1 MIKKKVFRK
10 ICSLSVSILKSRP
23 TLGNLSNPF
32 LFIVSSHPSYLSK
45 YINVNPKKINFLFY
59 ANYFLKILFNL
70 IQIFFYFFKTFFRKN
85 LNNINGISN
94 FNYIIISHAINKKNF
109 ESNIDT
115 QFGGIERK
123 FPKKKTIFFY
133 LNHIKLRKLDL
144 SKKFNA
150 NYNFI
155 LNNDF
160 IDFKIYKKIIFQIF
174 CEFYFLSKKIF
185 NTKDNFNKKFYIK
198 CSQFTL
204 SLSTVK
210 NMILFYN
217 LEKLILKNKIK
228 SIFITFEGH
237 PFEFLVFLLKKKYK
251 IDVFAYQHALVTT
264 SHFSMFLDIDKNLTP
279 TKILTNGEVS
289 YNFLKKKNN
298 KRKITILGSNKY
310 KKRNKFNLQ
319 DKLKC
324 LILPSGF
331 ESETLELLK
340 LSYGYLKN
348 ENNKVDFILRL
359 HPLINK
365 KSFIEKYKNLL
376 KNIKISNSIK
386 LEKDISSC
394 KFVLYRGSTAVV
406 EAMQQGLIPIYFYD
420 KNNQDQIDPLWQLK
434 SKFVVKNQK
443 EFKSILKKN
452 NITNNYKIKSYIN
465 FANKF
470 YTPLN
475 LKILRSIL

>member
-1 MIKKKVFRK
+1 MIKKRVFRK
-10 ICSLSVSILKSRP
+10 ICSLSISILKNRH
-23 TLGNLSNPF
+23 TLSNLSNPF
-32 LFIVSSHPSYLSK
+32 LFIVSGHPFFLSRYK
-45 YINVNPKKINFLFY
+45 NINSKKINFLFY
-59 ANYFLKILFNL
+59 VNYFLKILLNL
-70 IQIFFYFFKTFFRKN
+70 TQIFFYFFKTFFRKD
-85 LNNINGISN
+85 LNNIKGISN

-109 ESNIDT
+109 ERNIDT
-115 QFGGIERK
+115 QFGGIEKK

-133 LNHIKLRKLDL
+133 LNHNKLRTLDL
-144 SKKFNA
+144 SKKFSA

-155 LNNDF
+155 LNDDL

-174 CEFYFLSKKIF
+174 CEFYFLIKKIF
-185 NTKDNFNKKFYIK
+185 NTKDNFNKKFYIN
-198 CSQFTL
+198 CSQYTL

-228 SIFITFEGH
+228 SIFITLEGH
-237 PFEFLVFLLKKKYK
+237 PFEFLVFLLKKKYQ
-251 IDVFAYQHALVTT
+251 INVFAYQHALVTT
-264 SHFSMFLDIDKNLTP
+264 SHFSMFLDISKYLSP

-289 YNFLKKKNN
+289 YNFLKKKIN
-298 KRKITILGSNKY
+298 KRKIIILGSNKY
-310 KKRNKFNLQ
+310 KKRIVFNSQ

-324 LILPSGF
+324 LILPAGF
-331 ESETLELLK
+331 ESETLDLLK
-340 LSYGYLKN
+340 LSYEYLKN
-348 ENNKVDFILRL
+348 ENNKIDFILRL
-359 HPLINK
+359 NPHINK

-406 EAMQQGLIPIYFYD
+406 EAIQQGLIPIYYYD
-420 KNNQDQIDPLWQLK
+420 KNNRIQIDPLWQLK
-434 SKFVVKNQK
+434 SKFVVKNQ
-443 EFKSILKKN
+443 EELKSILKKN
-452 NITNNYKIKSYIN
+452 NVTNKYKINSYIN